1 MTPLRKTE
9 KESIQLSYRA
19 VGKERERERQR
30 QRDRDRLGAALNK
43 KEVAWVGAQG
53 KARKEEEEEK

>member
-19 VGKERERERQR
+19 VGKERERER